1 MYVHMS
7 IYVLVILGESRNLGV
22 SGISGWSA
30 PFTFR
35 ALRQWMKHESTPPNG
50 WNFEGELTQ
59 TCKFFA
65 KLSMEYDGK
74 LGEKLFQVGNSNEQT
89 LHRLYLNLHLD

>member
-1 MYVHMS
+1 MS
-7 IYVLVILGESRNLGV
+7 IYVLVILGESRDLGV

-35 ALRQWMKHESTPPNG
+35 ALRQWMKLESTPPNG

-65 KLSMEYDGK
+65 KLRMEYGWNMLGNLEKSCSKSVTLMNK
-74 LGEKLFQVGNSNEQT
+74 LCT
-89 LHRLYLNLHLD
+89 DCI